1 MPMSAKRSIHIV
13 AFDVPFPPDY
23 GGVMDVYYRCRSLK
37 NAGYH
42 IILHC
47 FEYGRGRVH
56 DFSAIADEVY
66 YYTRSK
72 SLLSW
77 FSKTPFIVATR
88 NSTALLKRLLQDK
101 HPIVFEGQHCTFWLH
116 HPELSQRKKMVRLH
130 NIEWQ
135 YYEGLSKRSNSFFKR
150 WYFQSEAR
158 KLKRHEEIL
167 YYATVLA
174 TISASDTDY
183 YTSCFE
189 QVEYVPVGFEQF
201 PPKPVVKSHDP
212 FYLFQGNLSV
222 EENSEAVYWLLEA
235 FRKQSIPQTL
245 IIAGK
250 NPDQTLITACA
261 QQTNVQLIANPSDLR
276 MQELMQTATAHL
288 IIGFQHSGIKL
299 KLLNALMTGKKCIV
313 TPEIVAGSGLD
324 YLCTIISSPEELAQN
339 LLSENSLSEQEAT
352 NQLAEVRELFSEK
365 RLLEV
370 VRKYLFDD

>member
-1 MPMSAKRSIHIV
+1 
-13 AFDVPFPPDY
+13 
-23 GGVMDVYYRCRSLK
+23 
-37 NAGYH
+37 N
-42 IILHC
+42 
-47 FEYGRGRVH
+47 
-56 DFSAIADEVY
+56 
-66 YYTRSK
+66 
-72 SLLSW
+72 
-77 FSKTPFIVATR
+77 
-88 NSTALLKRLLQDK
+88 
-101 HPIVFEGQHCTFWLH
+101 HPVVFEGQHCTFWLD

-167 YYATVLA
+167 NYATVLA
-174 TISASDTDY
+174 SISASDTDY
-183 YTSCFE
+183 YTSRFKN
-189 QVEYVPVGFEQF
+189 VLYVPVGFEQF
-201 PPKPVVKSHDP
+201 PSKLTVKSHDP

-222 EENSEAVYWLLEA
+222 EENCEAVHWLLEA

-250 NPDQTLITACA
+250 NPDQALVTACS
-261 QQTNVQLIANPSDLR
+261 QQTNVQLIANPSDLQ

-324 YLCTIISSPEELAQN
+324 HLCTVISAPEELAQN
-339 LLSENSLSEQEAT
+339 LLSENSLSEQESAK
-352 NQLAEVRELFSEK
+352 QLAEVRELFSEK

-370 VRKYLFDD
+370 VGNYLFDD